1 MPRLTVPGADLAF
14 ETDGRASA
22 PAVLL
27 LPTGVATM
35 RMWDPQIAE
44 LAAGHFVVRMDPRGS
59 GATRHDD
66 VPYSD
71 RDDVRSVL
79 DHLGVERATVVGA
92 GRGGTIALD
101 LALESPERV
110 SGLVVVG
117 SGPSGY
123 PEADLTTEEHRR
135 IDELDAAIAA
145 SDTALLMRLETA
157 LWAAGPLRL
166 ESNLDPRFV
175 ALAHELNAPNAI
187 HADHPARPEPLEPPA
202 YGRLGDIRVPAL
214 VVVGDY
220 DLSATRAQYEHLLD
234 ALPAATGFRCHE
246 AAHLANI
253 ERQAEFTHVLLDWLG
268 EHGL

>member
-1 MPRLTVPGADLAF
+1 MPRLTVPGAELAF

-22 PAVLL
+22 PAMLL

-35 RMWDPQIAE
+35 RMWDPQVAE
-44 LAAGHFVVRMDPRGS
+44 LATGHFVVRMDPRGS
-59 GATRHDD
+59 GATRYED
-66 VPYSD
+66 VRYSD
-71 RDDVRSVL
+71 REDVRSVL

-110 SGLVVVG
+110 AGLVIVG
-117 SGPSGY
+117 GGPSGF
-123 PEADLTTEEHRR
+123 PEAELTREEHRR

-166 ESNLDPRFV
+166 ESNLDPAFV
-175 ALAHELNAPNAI
+175 MRAHELNAPNAI

-220 DLSATRAQYEHLLD
+220 DLSAARAQHEFLID
-234 ALPAATGFRCHE
+234 ALPDATGFRLRE
-246 AAHLANI
+246 AAHLVSV
-253 ERQAEFTHVLLDWLG
+253 ERSAEFTHVLLDWLG

>member
-1 MPRLTVPGADLAF
+1 MPRLTVPGAELSF

-35 RMWDPQIAE
+35 RMWDPQVPE
-44 LAAGHFVVRMDPRGS
+44 LAEEHFVVRMDPRGS
-59 GATRHDD
+59 GATTSDD
-66 VPYSD
+66 APYSD

-110 SGLVVVG
+110 AGLVVVG
-117 SGPSGY
+117 GGPSGF
-123 PEADLTTEEHRR
+123 PEAELTSEEHRR
-135 IDELDAAIAA
+135 IDELDAAIGA
-145 SDTALLMRLETA
+145 SDTALLTRLETA

-166 ESNLDPRFV
+166 ESNLDPGFV
-175 ALAHELNAPNAI
+175 ALAHELNAPNAV
-187 HADHPARPEPLEPPA
+187 HADHPARPEPLDPPA

-220 DLSATRAQYEHLLD
+220 DLSATLVQYEYLLD
-234 ALPAATGFRCHE
+234 ALPDATGFRLRE
-246 AAHLANI
+246 AAHLVSV
-253 ERQAEFTHVLLDWLG
+253 ERPREFTHVLLDWLG
-268 EHGL
+268 ERGL

>member
-1 MPRLTVPGADLAF
+1 MPRLTVPGAELAY
-14 ETDGRASA
+14 ETDGPASA
-22 PAVLL
+22 PAVLM

-35 RMWDPQIAE
+35 RMWDPQVAE
-44 LAAGHFVVRMDPRGS
+44 LAAGHFVVRLDPRGS

-71 RDDVRSVL
+71 RDDVRAVL

-92 GRGGTIALD
+92 GRGGTVALD

-110 SGLVVVG
+110 AGLVIVG
-117 SGPSGY
+117 GGPSGY
-123 PEADLTTEEHRR
+123 PEAELTTEEHRR
-135 IDELDAAIAA
+135 IDELDEAIAA
-145 SDTALLMRLETA
+145 SDLALLTRLETS

-166 ESNLDPRFV
+166 ESNLDPAFV

-187 HADHPARPEPLEPPA
+187 HADHPAHPEPLDPPA
-202 YGRLGDIRVPAL
+202 YDRLGELRVPAL

-220 DLSATRAQYEHLLD
+220 DLSATRAQYEYLLD
-234 ALPAATGFRCHE
+234 ELPEATGFRCHE
-246 AAHLANI
+246 AAHLPNL
-253 ERQAEFTHVLLDWLG
+253 ERREEFTHVLLDWLG

>member
-1 MPRLTVPGADLAF
+1 MPRLTVPGAELAF

-22 PAVLL
+22 PAMLL
-27 LPTGVATM
+27 LPTGIATM
-35 RMWDPQIAE
+35 RMWEPQLAE
-44 LAAGHFVVRMDPRGS
+44 LAPGHFVVRMDPRGS
-59 GATRHDD
+59 GATRYDD
-66 VPYSD
+66 VPYND

-79 DHLGVERATVVGA
+79 DHLGVERATIVGA

-101 LALESPERV
+101 LALESPDRV
-110 SGLVVVG
+110 SGLVIVG
-117 SGPSGY
+117 GGPSGY
-123 PEADLTTEEHRR
+123 PEAELTREEHRR
-135 IDELDAAIAA
+135 IDELDEAIAA

-166 ESNLDPRFV
+166 ESNLDPAFV
-175 ALAHELNAPNAI
+175 AVARELNAANAV

-202 YGRLGDIRVPAL
+202 YDRLDDIRAPAL

-220 DLSATRAQYEHLLD
+220 DLSAARAQYEYLLE

-246 AAHLANI
+246 AAHLANL
-253 ERQAEFTHVLLDWLG
+253 ERPAEFTHVLLDWLG

>member
-1 MPRLTVPGADLAF
+1 MPRLTVPGAELAF

-22 PAVLL
+22 PTVLL

-35 RMWDPQIAE
+35 RMWDPQVAE
-44 LAAGHFVVRMDPRGS
+44 LATGHFVVRIDPRGS
-59 GATRHDD
+59 GVTRYEDA
-66 VPYSD
+66 PYSD
-71 RDDVRSVL
+71 REDVRSVL

-117 SGPSGY
+117 GGPSGY
-123 PEADLTTEEHRR
+123 PEAELTREEHRR

-145 SDTALLMRLETA
+145 SDTELLMRLESA

-166 ESNLDPRFV
+166 ESNLDPGFV
-175 ALAHELNAPNAI
+175 ALAHELNAPNAV
-187 HADHPARPEPLEPPA
+187 HADHPARPRPLEPPA
-202 YGRLGDIRVPAL
+202 YGRLGDIRVPSL

-220 DLSATRAQYEHLLD
+220 DLSATRAQYEYLLD
-234 ALPAATGFRCHE
+234 ALPDATGFRLHE
-246 AAHLANI
+246 AAHLLSV
-253 ERQAEFTHVLLDWLG
+253 ERAREFTHVLLDWLG